1 MGIFTFCLCLPL
13 CFLMVEMVA
22 ALYGH
27 LFPPWWG
34 YTHKTKGK
42 NGWNGQKET
51 ARDKAR
57 GSVVYWGEHA
67 GQYFLAGMSISLPRA
82 AVYLSTYTRQRVRT
96 ATHEIKKK
104 KKRVSWEF
112 NVIGGKNLHCVSNDP
127 PAHHPGFDVVVFVV
141 NIYIPTTFLE
151 STRTQPKR
159 FIVFLFFFF
168 P

>member
-1 MGIFTFCLCLPL
+1 MDGT
-13 CFLMVEMVA
+13 A
-22 ALYGH
+22 
-27 LFPPWWG
+27 
-34 YTHKTKGK
+34 KKRR
-42 NGWNGQKET
+42 

-82 AVYLSTYTRQRVRT
+82 AVYLSTYTRRQRVRT

-104 KKRVSWEF
+104 KKRISWEF
-112 NVIGGKNLHCVSNDP
+112 NVIGGKNLHCVSKDP